1 MNLNIY
7 EKVEINRT
15 KTWVDPKYKKLYS
28 RELDLYPLFTILKRY
43 NPTDKCIDY
52 FLCLTRE
59 GDSEHK
65 WDCVTRTK
73 TGITKINLS
82 SCWHLLPFKDRLTEF
97 EIIIEEVDRD
107 ETGVV
112 YYLDI

>member
-28 RELDLYPLFTILKRY
+28 REIENYSMFTILKRY
-43 NPTDKCIDY
+43 NPKEKCTDY
-52 FLCLTRE
+52 FLVVSKT
-59 GDSEHK
+59 GDNEHR
-65 WDCVTRTK
+65 WDCVTTTRS
-73 TGITKINLS
+73 GIVKINLVNY
-82 SCWHLLPFKDRLTEF
+82 WHLLPFQFNQKEF
-97 EIIIEEVDRD
+97 ELIIEKVEED